1 MEFPIVLL
9 VLGVTRVVLLHGLSR
24 FFSIKKKAHRRIPLT
39 ETKAKCHV
47 LGKKNLSIDNLLFH
61 LNKLKAILYYQ
72 GALQQRSDGDV
83 SCIHPIC
90 ANQDYFLSGVSS
102 SCTVTTDQLKL
113 MVQCNTVSKQQGS
126 SLSRSH

>member
-24 FFSIKKKAHRRIPLT
+24 FFSIKKKSSPQDPPHRN
-39 ETKAKCHV
+39 KGKMSCAW
-47 LGKKNLSIDNLLFH
+47 KKNLSIDNLLFH